1 MDYGFANYTLAGPS
15 PDTPIPPVAVVLG
28 TMQTVTP
35 VLSESSP
42 VLLEK
47 SQQKSVTT
55 AVQVAEQVKAPVEA
69 GQRLGTLTLQANGTV
84 LAEIPLVAPEAVARR
99 TWWDL
104 TRELLQQICFC
115 ADE

>member
-1 MDYGFANYTLAGPS
+1 MEFTVGPVREGKVKS
-15 PDTPIPPVAVVLG
+15 ITNFGAFIALPENKTGLVHI
-28 TMQTVTP
+28 
-35 VLSESSP
+35 SE
-42 VLLEK
+42 VDRI
-47 SQQKSVTT
+47 VT
-55 AVQVAEQVKAPVEA
+55 AVDITEELKAPVEA